1 MSKLRRNLDMKYKR
15 ILQTKLAT
23 SKKSALLL
31 GPRQTGKST
40 LIKSMNPDISINLAN
55 EKTFLEFSSDVS
67 LLEKMLNYEKPKT
80 VFIDEIQRLP
90 SLLNTIQSI
99 LDDAPAPPKFF
110 LTGSSAR
117 KLKRGHANLLPGRII
132 TFSMGP
138 LVEPEFLLDVDL
150 DLALAFGSLPGIVS
164 EKDNIQKM
172 DVLSSYAGTYLKE
185 EIQAEALTKNIEGFS
200 RFLMTCASRSGH
212 FLDFAKLGTQASIT
226 QKTSSRFFEILEDT
240 LIVTR
245 IDSFTKSE
253 SRRLIQ
259 HPKFYFFDVGVL
271 NGLLGNFKLTDDRRG
286 YLFEHF
292 IVNQIITLTQ
302 IYGGNS
308 RLSTYRTE
316 SGSEVDLIIEN
327 GSNLLSLE
335 IKATQKI
342 SPNDFKGLVRFK
354 EFFKKKHSSML
365 IYGGTRNYMES
376 SVEVLNWRTGLQTIA
391 EFLKK

>member
-1 MSKLRRNLDMKYKR
+1 M
-15 ILQTKLAT
+15 
-23 SKKSALLL
+23 
-31 GPRQTGKST
+31 
-40 LIKSMNPDISINLAN
+40 
-55 EKTFLEFSSDVS
+55 
-67 LLEKMLNYEKPKT
+67 
-80 VFIDEIQRLP
+80 
-90 SLLNTIQSI
+90 
-99 LDDAPAPPKFF
+99 
-110 LTGSSAR
+110 
-117 KLKRGHANLLPGRII
+117 
-132 TFSMGP
+132 
-138 LVEPEFLLDVDL
+138 
-150 DLALAFGSLPGIVS
+150 
-164 EKDNIQKM
+164 
-172 DVLSSYAGTYLKE
+172 
-185 EIQAEALTKNIEGFS
+185 
-200 RFLMTCASRSGH
+200 
-212 FLDFAKLGTQASIT
+212 
-226 QKTSSRFFEILEDT
+226 
-240 LIVTR
+240 TR